1 MCTYFKAE
9 TEDYSLREKIR
20 GYEVSFWKSRSFVY
34 AELNESVEATNSSY
48 SATGEFLRYIYSEL
62 VAKNHENIQ
71 SRCLVHEFSFTD
83 IFLNSTLY
91 GCGFLML
98 LWKSAQTIGPA
109 IISYLL
115 KYFYS
120 FSAAELN
127 NIESENDVFAQ
138 EFSCE
143 ESDYGDSDDEDIEQL
158 YIWQVK

>member
-1 MCTYFKAE
+1 M
-9 TEDYSLREKIR
+9 

-34 AELNESVEATNSSY
+34 AELNETVEATTSSY
-48 SATGEFLRYIYSEL
+48 SATDEFLRYIYSVL
-62 VAKNHENIQ
+62 VSKNHENIQ

-127 NIESENDVFAQ
+127 NIESEDEVLRRNFHVKRVIMEIVMMKILNNCISGRLNSNYFPLN
-138 EFSCE
+138 
-143 ESDYGDSDDEDIEQL
+143 ESPSHY
-158 YIWQVK
+158 

>member
-71 SRCLVHEFSFTD
+71 SSCLVHEFSFTD

-127 NIESENDVFAQ
+127 NIESENDVFAP
-138 EFSCE
+138 EFLYK
-143 ESDYGDSDDEDIEQL
+143 ESDYGDTNDED
-158 YIWQVK
+158 V

>member
-1 MCTYFKAE
+1 M
-9 TEDYSLREKIR
+9 

-34 AELNESVEATNSSY
+34 AELNETVEATTSSY
-48 SATGEFLRYIYSEL
+48 SATDEFLRYVYSVL
-62 VAKNHENIQ
+62 VSKNHENIQ

-127 NIESENDVFAQ
+127 NIESEDEVLRRNFHVKRVIMEIVMMKILNNCISGRLNSNYFPLN
-138 EFSCE
+138 
-143 ESDYGDSDDEDIEQL
+143 ESPSHY
-158 YIWQVK
+158 

>member
-1 MCTYFKAE
+1 M
-9 TEDYSLREKIR
+9 

-34 AELNESVEATNSSY
+34 AELNETVEATTSSY
-48 SATGEFLRYIYSEL
+48 SATDEFLRYIYSVL
-62 VAKNHENIQ
+62 VSKNHENIQ

-91 GCGFLML
+91 GCDFLML

-127 NIESENDVFAQ
+127 NIESEDEVLRRNFHVKRVIMEIVMMKILNNCISGRLNSNYFPLN
-138 EFSCE
+138 
-143 ESDYGDSDDEDIEQL
+143 ESPSHY
-158 YIWQVK
+158 